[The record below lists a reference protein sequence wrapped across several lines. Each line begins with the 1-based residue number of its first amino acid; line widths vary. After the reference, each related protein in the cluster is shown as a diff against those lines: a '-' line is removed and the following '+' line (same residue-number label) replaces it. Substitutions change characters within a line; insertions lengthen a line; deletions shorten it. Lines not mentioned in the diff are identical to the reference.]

1 MRLTILFLLMVNS
14 AFGQAALQQKIQG
27 IAADTRGK
35 VSVSCALPGSTVNCD
50 LEPHARPP
58 MQSVFKLP
66 LAVTALHLV
75 EHGNFSL
82 DQPIRFLAADRILPH
97 THSPLQDKYPN
108 ADVDV
113 PLRELLELAVTESD
127 NAAADVV
134 LRVIG
139 GPAIVQTYIR
149 SLGVTGFQLKDGEDV
164 LAQDSKA
171 QYRNWFEPASAVQLL
186 RRLIDDS
193 PLTAQHTQM
202 LLGWMETSPTGPLR
216 IKGELPGGT
225 LVMHKTGSSGTENGV
240 TKATND
246 IGLITLP
253 DGRRLAIA
261 VFVTDCRSDATICE
275 AVIARIAKA
284 AYEESVRAGK

>member
-1 MRLTILFLLMVNS
+1 MVNS